1 MLQKDLSGVVEVAV
15 EVEGVTLVSH
25 LLPVEFYQ
33 NICEALDLHTDE
45 YPNRKT
51 PQSEAVYWKAHARD
65 WAFEPPNILLPIA
78 CPSKIWILECSLFS

>member
-1 MLQKDLSGVVEVAV
+1 MLQKDFSGVVEIAV

-45 YPNRKT
+45 YPNLKR

-65 WAFEPPNILLPIA
+65 LAFEQPNTLLPIV
-78 CPSKIWILECSLFS
+78 CPSKIWILGCYLFS